1 MNDKTLP
8 KIWAILATLT
18 LIAGFLSYAP
28 PATAAGKKV
37 QVWTNGVTLN
47 IRQSPS
53 STAKVIGKLKDRKYV
68 TITCYKNGSTV
79 YGQGGKTKIWD
90 KLSTGGYVSDGWLKT
105 GSNKAVVPACA
116 TAKPKPKA
124 TPKTDPGYR
133 LPFPKGKSYTITQG
147 PKEHAAGL
155 SPQYNKHAVDF
166 AMKKGSTVSASQSGK
181 VYLARYVSSGGGNM
195 VLINHGSNK
204 CTQYAHL
211 NTIKVKKGQ
220 KIKRG
225 QTIGSSGNSGIAY
238 GAHLHWNM
246 VNCKT
251 EKSIAIVNTKELGKT
266 YKKNARAK
274 SQNG

>member
-1 MNDKTLP
+1 MNDRSLP
-8 KIWAILATLT
+8 RIWAILAAIA
-18 LIAGFLSYAP
+18 LIAGIFSYTS
-28 PATAAGKKV
+28 PAYASGKKV

-53 STAKVIGKLKDRKYV
+53 STAKVIDKSKDRQYV
-68 TITCYKNGSTV
+68 RLTCYQNGSAV

-90 KLSTGGYVSDGWLKT
+90 KLSTGSFVSDGWLKT
-105 GSNKAVVPACA
+105 GSNKAVVPACS
-116 TAKPKPKA
+116 TVNPKPKA
-124 TPKTDPGYR
+124 KPKADPGYR
-133 LPFPKGKSYTITQG
+133 LPFPKGKSYVITQG

-155 SPQYNKHAVDF
+155 SPKYNKHDVDF

-181 VYLARYVSSGGGNM
+181 IYLAREISTGGGNM

-211 NTIKVKKGQ
+211 NTINVKKWQ
-220 KIKRG
+220 KVKRG
-225 QTIGSSGNSGIAY
+225 QTIGTSGDSGIAY

-251 EKSIAIVNTKELGKT
+251 EVSIATVNTKELGKT